1 MHSKDSTDGTAVPL
15 RYRYIRSALL
25 ASLIA
30 IIITLALPQSY
41 RSDAAFYVQNRR
53 TPSSLTGLA
62 AQLGV
67 NIPASDVG
75 QSPAFFEAL
84 VRSNE
89 ILVRTV
95 LAVTTTADKRD
106 TFRLIDRWS
115 SPSEDSTARV
125 RTATRR
131 LSELVQTSWDTKS
144 GIISVSA
151 RSTHSSEAQAI
162 AASLLAQVD
171 SFNVLIRNSQ
181 ARYEREFTE
190 RRLKQATS
198 ELRLAEDRLEVFL
211 QRNRGSFLSAPELE
225 FQRDRLAREIGV
237 RQQTFAALTQ
247 AHEQAR
253 LDEVR
258 DTPVISSMSALPLP
272 PAAESRYLLLKALIA
287 LVLGASIHCLIR
299 AWRGLPTGL
308 ATLMSS
314 TEVAELTHRLAAD
327 LRAPRRTFGF
337 VLRSG
342 W

>member
-1 MHSKDSTDGTAVPL
+1 MDSTDSTAVPL
-15 RYRYIRSALL
+15 RYRYFRSALL
-25 ASLIA
+25 AMLVTLT
-30 IIITLALPQSY
+30 ITLLLPRTY
-41 RSDAAFYVQNRR
+41 RADAAFYVQNRR

-95 LAVTTTADKRD
+95 LAVSTSANGQEQ
-106 TFRLIDRWS
+106 FRLIDRWS
-115 SPSEDSTARV
+115 SPSEDSTVRV
-125 RTATRR
+125 QTATRQ
-131 LSELVQTSWDTKS
+131 LAKMVQASWDTKS
-144 GIISVSA
+144 GIIAVSA
-151 RSTHSSEAQAI
+151 RSTKSSEAQAI

-258 DTPVISSMSALPLP
+258 DTPVISAMSALPLP
-272 PAAESRYLLLKALIA
+272 PEAESRYLLLKAIIA
-287 LVLGASIHCLIR
+287 LILGVSLHCLIR
-299 AWRGLPTGL
+299 AWLGLPTGL
-308 ATLMSS
+308 SASMSA
-314 TEVAELTHRLAAD
+314 TEVAELAHRLAAD
-327 LRAPRRTFGF
+327 VRTPRRTLGQ